1 MIAHAHRTAVFLVRK
16 TGANDEEIL
25 SMSLTS
31 NSPQSAEWLAK
42 LRLARTSGIGPV
54 SFRKLM
60 RMRASAC
67 DIVADWDNLGP
78 KLPKLAAEDSVMR
91 ELDTLH
97 KHGGILVLHGDATYP
112 KFLTELP
119 DAPLVLS
126 VLGNPNA
133 LHARQVAIV
142 GNRNASAAGM
152 SWSKQFAHDLARA
165 GVAVTS
171 GLARGIDTAAHEGAL
186 AAKGVTIAVVAGGVD
201 HIYPPENSKLRE
213 AIMAHGC
220 VVSEQAWGM
229 NPTASLFPRR
239 NRIIAGLSIGVAVSE
254 ATRHSG
260 SLITAECALEYN
272 REVWAVPGSPGDPR
286 SGGPNWLL
294 KNGATLIENAADIL
308 ADLPAT
314 PAPYAPKTFQ
324 QNLFAN
330 REDDAP
336 LVGTVDSLPS
346 SPDDASTP
354 LQSIF
359 GLLSSVGI
367 SFDDLLRQ
375 SGLNESGLSGVLVE
389 LELDGHA
396 VREGDGR
403 WRRA

>member
-1 MIAHAHRTAVFLVRK
+1 MTSSSLSLH
-16 TGANDEEIL
+16 GAPH
-25 SMSLTS
+25 
-31 NSPQSAEWLAK
+31 SPEWLAK
-42 LRLARTSGIGPV
+42 LRLARTPGIGPV

-60 RMRASAC
+60 RLQENAR
-67 DIVADWDNLGP
+67 DIVADWDTLGP
-78 KLPKLAAEDSVMR
+78 KMPKLAAEDSVLR
-91 ELDTLH
+91 ELDILH
-97 KHGGILVLHGDATYP
+97 KHGGTLLLQGDETYP

-126 VLGNPNA
+126 VLGDVTA

-152 SWSKQFAHDLARA
+152 AWSKQMASDLARA
-165 GVAVTS
+165 GVTVTS

-186 AAKGVTIAVVAGGVD
+186 AAGGLTIAVVAGGVD
-201 HIYPPENSKLRE
+201 HVYPPENSKLRE
-213 AIMAHGC
+213 AIIAHGC

-272 REVWAVPGSPGDPR
+272 REVWAVPGSPADPR

-294 KNGATLIENAADIL
+294 KNGATLIETAEDIL
-308 ADLPAT
+308 RDLPNS
-314 PAPYAPKTFQ
+314 PAPYAPKVTQ
-324 QNLFAN
+324 SSLFEMADAATPPAPALSFSTAM
-330 REDDAP
+330 DDNTLKAA
-336 LVGTVDSLPS
+336 L
-346 SPDDASTP
+346 SPP
-354 LQSIF
+354 QSVF
-359 GLLSSVGI
+359 GLLSGI
-367 SFDDLLRQ
+367 GVNFDDLIRQ
-375 SGLNESGLSGVLVE
+375 SGLDEARLSGVLIE
-389 LELDGHA
+389 LELEGHA
-396 VREGDGR
+396 VREADGR